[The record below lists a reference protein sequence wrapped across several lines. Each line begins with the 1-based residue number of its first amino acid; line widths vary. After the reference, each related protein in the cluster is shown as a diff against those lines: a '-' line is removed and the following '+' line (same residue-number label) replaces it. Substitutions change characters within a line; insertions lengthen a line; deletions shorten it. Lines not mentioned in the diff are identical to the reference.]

1 MKKLDWSNSVKLRR
15 GKTEMSYIKNPL
27 RHSQVGFVI
36 IQLIRFMAHAP
47 AVTAASVSAGTC

>member
-1 MKKLDWSNSVKLRR
+1 MFHI
-15 GKTEMSYIKNPL
+15 ENPL

-47 AVTAASVSAGTC
+47 AVTAATVSAGTC